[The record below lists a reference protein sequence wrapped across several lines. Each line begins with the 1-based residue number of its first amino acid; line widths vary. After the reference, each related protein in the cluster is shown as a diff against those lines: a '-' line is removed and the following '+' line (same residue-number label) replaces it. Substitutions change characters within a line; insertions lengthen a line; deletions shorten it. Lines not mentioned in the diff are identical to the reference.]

1 MKKIVIVG
9 GGAAGWMTA
18 SYLAKFHDD
27 AEVCLIESASI
38 PTIGVGESVTPHV
51 SAFLSEL
58 GISKHHWMKHTGAVY
73 KFGNKFTNWAYG
85 KGESEY
91 FSFTYSIP
99 EENYFK
105 DITPVQKITDFKPRR
120 KNSGNRSIDH
130 IAQMYV
136 DGDITRFDQY
146 AHSQFHYMDKN
157 VAPFNNE
164 SLILNQPWS
173 FTHHINAEL
182 LGSYLKENIALLNGV
197 QHIRATVQDITH
209 TNDVIE
215 SLTLD
220 NGQIIVADLFVDC
233 TGFHKKLVKTL
244 GWQQKIYH
252 DHPIKAAWVCQTE
265 YNDPCHEMLNYSE
278 SIAEPYGWRFRI
290 GLYHRMGNGYCFSP
304 DHVSEQDALAYF
316 EKQIGPQ
323 RRPPKLIK
331 WTPSRLV
338 DFAKGNVVAIGLST
352 GFVEP
357 MEANQLYNIIS
368 GIRRLSNVVKK
379 SRQNWTWDTY
389 NKEAAFAVDDCAEFL
404 LAHYTLTSRQDTEF
418 WRDMKSLGKK
428 LNHHDMILNK
438 IKDPRNSVFESIAGR
453 TLFPD
458 YMWMQMAVA
467 WGHYPTTDLDKTRH
481 DLAKLVINSTEQK
494 HNIVSTVMMN
504 NREWHKKYIFDDID
518 SGQWEKQYLKMDW
531 YNS

>member
-265 YNDPCHEMLNYSE
+265 YNDEMLNYSE